1 MHLSFY
7 PLLKQKRSA
16 FFNAL
21 LILAMFLGFCSSSYS
36 ANVKANDA
44 KPPMKVKVVVVSMF
58 EIGNDGRRA
67 W

>member
-36 ANVKANDA
+36 ANVKANDNA
-44 KPPMKVKVVVVSMF
+44 MLCNVMYCSVM
-58 EIGNDGRRA
+58 
-67 W
+67 